1 MGTTRIAL
9 SVVLCF
15 YYCVAAAQTPNPGGV
30 GGAVHW
36 YAADTAVARDAM
48 VRVPTNHIAGG
59 LRSRIPSDTTWLTF
73 ENATLQQ
80 LNYHPALK
88 LDGRNSMPLNL
99 ALRDW
104 RSASIFTVYQTADT
118 AHENSI
124 WYTTRNTTTGL
135 VLTTDRMAD
144 LPAYRY
150 MNYNDVARHQ
160 PKVNVYVQQKDK
172 DSAIIVPQSLHIGGQ
187 PLTPKVPVVNFNGL
201 IPELIIYNRVLSS
214 TERLQVA
221 SWLAL
226 KYGITLTEPGAT
238 YLNSAGKPIWK
249 GYDYP
254 EWHNNIAGI
263 GRDDTAG
270 FCQSIATSSNTPG
283 LLTITTADVLANNTF
298 LLWGD
303 NDKPLIP
310 APKTPGQPV
319 MLQRSWLMKTGEK
332 PSYNTTLQIDTKQID
347 ARLPVQPCYWLVID
361 PTGEG
366 KFNTKEAAYIPM
378 TTLDKKG
385 IATFAD
391 VQWDADA
398 SGKDVWTLIA
408 GPILLLQTKIEQ
420 PTCTQQSEGS
430 LRTRILGGKAPYQL
444 IVQNIT
450 GIIDS
455 RRITSTN
462 TPIELSSLPTGK
474 YKITV
479 TDAGRHTYTDSFY
492 INHTDVPLPALKA
505 DQYTLPVAGALTLD
519 AGVGLASSLSW
530 EWKGPDNFQSLSSQ
544 VRITK
549 PGVYTI
555 RCGTAGCYNQQD
567 ITVKA
572 MPNNTLYDI
581 SIFPNPSTGRFAARV
596 TLDEPAPVTMTIYS
610 PEGKL
615 ITMQKG
621 ERRANHHFTGELKI
635 AGMYE
640 LVFTSGLSKT
650 SRRLIIVK

>member
-1 MGTTRIAL
+1 MGTTRSVAL
-9 SVVLCF
+9 TAVLCF
-15 YYCVAAAQTPNPGGV
+15 FYSVAAAQTNPGGV

-36 YAADTAVARDAM
+36 YAADTAG
-48 VRVPTNHIAGG
+48 NKGG
-59 LRSRIPSDTTWLTF
+59 LRSRIPSDTTFLTF
-73 ENATLQQ
+73 EHATLQQ

-88 LDGRNSMPLNL
+88 LDGRSSLLLPL
-99 ALRDW
+99 APRDW
-104 RSASIFTVYQTADT
+104 RSASIFTVYQAIDT

-124 WYTTRNTTTGL
+124 WYTTQNTTTGL

-160 PKVNVYVQQKDK
+160 PKVNVYVQQKEK
-172 DSAIIVPQSLHIGGQ
+172 DTPVATLQSLHIGGQ
-187 PLTPKVPVVNFNGL
+187 PVTPKVPVVNFNGL
-201 IPELIIYNRVLSS
+201 IPELIIYNRVLNS

-238 YLNSAGKPIWK
+238 YLNSAGQPIWK

-254 EWHNNIAGI
+254 DWHNNIAGI

-270 FCQSIATSSNTPG
+270 FNQSQATSSNTPG
-283 LLTITTADVLANNTF
+283 LLTITTADALSNNTF

-310 APKTPGQPV
+310 APRTPGQPV
-319 MLQRSWLMKTGEK
+319 MLQRSWLMKTAGG
-332 PSYNTTLQIDTKQID
+332 PAYTTTLQIDTKQID
-347 ARLPVQPCYWLVID
+347 ARLPVQPFYWLVID
-361 PTGEG
+361 PSGEG
-366 KFNTKEAAYIPM
+366 KFNTQEAVYIPM

-385 IATFAD
+385 IATFTNVA
-391 VQWDADA
+391 WDEDA
-398 SGKDVWTLIA
+398 SGKDVWALIA
-408 GPILLLQTKIEQ
+408 GPELLLQTNIGQ
-420 PTCTQQSEGS
+420 PTCAQQSAGS
-430 LRTRILGGKAPYQL
+430 LRTRILGGKAPFQL
-444 IVQNIT
+444 VVQNSR
-450 GIIDS
+450 GIVDS
-455 RRITSTN
+455 RRITNTN
-462 TPIELSSLPTGK
+462 TPIAFESLTTGK
-474 YKITV
+474 YTITV
-479 TDAGRHTYTDSFY
+479 TDASRHTYTDSFY
-492 INHTDVPLPALKA
+492 INHTGVPLPALKA
-505 DQYTLPVAGALTLD
+505 DQYTLPVAGTLTLD
-519 AGVGLASSLSW
+519 AGVGLPSSLSW
-530 EWKGPDNFQSLSSQ
+530 EWKGPDGFQSLSSQ

-581 SIFPNPSTGRFAARV
+581 NIFPNPSTGRFAARV
-596 TLDEPAPVTMTIYS
+596 TLDEPAPVTMAIYS

-615 ITMQKG
+615 ITIQKG
-621 ERRANHHFTGELKI
+621 ERRSNYHFTGELKI
-635 AGMYE
+635 AGIYE

-650 SRRLIIVK
+650 SRRLMIIK